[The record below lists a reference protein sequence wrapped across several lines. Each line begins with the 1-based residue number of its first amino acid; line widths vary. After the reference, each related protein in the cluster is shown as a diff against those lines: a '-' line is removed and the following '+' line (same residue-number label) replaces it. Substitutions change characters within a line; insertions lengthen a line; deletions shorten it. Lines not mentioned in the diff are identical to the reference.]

1 MCFWL
6 AARSRIGC
14 SAAFNA
20 QDDLCCRQVFGYQT
34 CSQMCVVAFFFG
46 VISNI
51 VARLERLQI
60 DDIGAGACMSIV
72 VDVCMANG

>member
-1 MCFWL
+1 M

-20 QDDLCCRQVFGYQT
+20 QDDLCCRQFFWYQT
-34 CSQMCVVAFFFG
+34 CRKMCVVAFFFG

-51 VARLERLQI
+51 VARPERLQI
-60 DDIGAGACMSIV
+60 DDIGAGACMAIC
-72 VDVCMANG
+72 VDVCMLNG